1 MASETSNFHF
11 ILLPFLAQGHLIPMF
26 DIARLLAQHGA
37 TVTIVTT
44 PVNAARFKTVLA
56 RALQCR
62 LQIRLIEIQFPWQ
75 EAGLPEGCE
84 NFDMLPS
91 IDLAYNFLTSLQK
104 LQLPFE
110 NLFREQTPQPCCI
123 ISDMC
128 IPWTV
133 DTAAKFNV
141 PRIIFHG
148 FSCFCLLCLDI
159 LRVSKVHENVS
170 SDSEYFKVP
179 GFPHHIEFTKVQLP
193 ISPPTDELKEF
204 NDKILAADKKTYG
217 VIINTFEELESASVK
232 EYKNAKQ
239 GKVWC
244 IGPVSLC
251 NKESLDK
258 VERGNK
264 AAIDIPEC
272 LTWLD
277 SQQPSSVVYVCLGS
291 ICNLTSSQL
300 IELGLGLEASKK
312 PFIWV
317 SRVGNKLEELEKWL
331 VEENFE
337 ERIKGRGL
345 LIRGWAPQVM
355 ILSHPAVGGFLTHC
369 GWNSSLEGIS
379 AGVQMLTWPLFT
391 DQFCNEKLIVEVL
404 RIGVSV
410 GVEVPMK
417 FGEEEK
423 IGVLVKKEDVETAIN
438 ILMDDGEERD
448 GRRRRAKEFGELA
461 KRALEEGGSSYNNI
475 KFFIQDIMQLPTS
488 ELVDMAIGTFDKKHI
503 PKMQPPAP
511 YSFQLKT
518 NVL

>member
-1 MASETSNFHF
+1 MTRGDSLVYATSAMISEASQFHF
-11 ILLPFLAQGHLIPMF
+11 LLLPFLAQGHLIPMI

-37 TVTIVTT
+37 IVTIVTT
-44 PVNAARFKTVLA
+44 PVNAGRFKTVLA
-56 RALQCR
+56 RATQSG
-62 LQIRLIEIQFPWQ
+62 LQIRLTEIQFPWK

-84 NFDMLPS
+84 NIDMLPS
-91 IDLAYNFLTSLQK
+91 IDLASKFFNSLSM

-110 NLFREQTPQPCCI
+110 NLFKEQTPKPCCI
-123 ISDMC
+123 ISDMGH
-128 IPWTV
+128 PWTV

-148 FSCFCLLCLDI
+148 FSCFCLLCMNL
-159 LRVSKVHENVS
+159 LRDSKVHENVS
-170 SDSEYFKVP
+170 SDSEYFKIP
-179 GFPHHIEFTKVQLP
+179 GLPDHIGFTRVQIP
-193 ISPPTDELKEF
+193 IPTHKRDDMKELRE
-204 NDKILAADKKTYG
+204 KIWAAEKKTYG
-217 VIINTFEELESASVK
+217 AIINTFEEIESAFVEGCK
-232 EYKNAKQ
+232 KGKQ

-251 NKESLDK
+251 NKESIDK

-264 AAIDIPEC
+264 AAIDVPEC

-291 ICNLTSSQL
+291 ICNLKSSQL

-317 SRVGNKLEELEKWL
+317 TRVGSKLEELEKWL

-337 ERIKGRGL
+337 ERIKGTGL

-379 AGVQMLTWPLFT
+379 AGVQMLTWPLFA
-391 DQFCNEKLIVEVL
+391 DQFCNEKLIVKVL
-404 RIGVSV
+404 RIGVGV

-448 GRRRRAKEFGELA
+448 ARRRRAKEFGELA
-461 KRALEEGGSSYNNI
+461 QRALEEGGSSYNHI
-475 KFFIQDIMQLPTS
+475 KLFIQDIMQQPSS
-488 ELVDMAIGTFDKKHI
+488 EVI
-503 PKMQPPAP
+503 
-511 YSFQLKT
+511 
-518 NVL
+518 

>member
-1 MASETSNFHF
+1 MKRDYLVYPDSAMASETSNFHF

-37 TVTIVTT
+37 TATIVTT

-91 IDLAYNFLTSLQK
+91 IDLAYNFLASLQK

-128 IPWTV
+128 MPWTV

-204 NDKILAADKKTYG
+204 DEKILAADKKTYG

-317 SRVGNKLEELEKWL
+317 TRVGNKLEELEKWL

-345 LIRGWAPQVM
+345 LIR
-355 ILSHPAVGGFLTHC
+355 
-369 GWNSSLEGIS
+369 
-379 AGVQMLTWPLFT
+379 

-475 KFFIQDIMQLPTS
+475 KFFIQDIMQQPTS
-488 ELVDMAIGTFDKKHI
+488 EVM
-503 PKMQPPAP
+503 
-511 YSFQLKT
+511 
-518 NVL
+518 